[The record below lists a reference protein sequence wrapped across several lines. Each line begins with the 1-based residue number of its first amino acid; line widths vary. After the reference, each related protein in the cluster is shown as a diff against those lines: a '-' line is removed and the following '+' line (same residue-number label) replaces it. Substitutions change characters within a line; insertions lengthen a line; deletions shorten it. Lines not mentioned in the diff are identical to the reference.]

1 MMDGPAGA
9 GEREGTNC
17 DKEREKKR
25 VTKKET
31 CQAKQWGEAEV
42 ENLMKGFRIG
52 AKKKGSGTF
61 QDMLCFNSHLRFL
74 EFRKHGG
81 VIDPYVNLI

>member
-9 GEREGTNC
+9 GEREWL
-17 DKEREKKR
+17 RA
-25 VTKKET
+25 TKKEKKKSDKKKT
-31 CQAKQWGEAEV
+31 CQAKQWGETEV
-42 ENLMKGFRIG
+42 ENSMKGFRIG

-74 EFRKHGG
+74 EVRKHGG